1 MLLLAVDVLMDIEP
15 GWDDEDDE
23 LPGDADANDDAKTK
37 KTGNSRSSRQSK
49 AQTRKSNVKSQK
61 KSVAGKSRMS
71 KATMRSKSIKSRG
84 SRVSKK
90 TTTALQKRS
99 EEEG

>member
-37 KTGNSRSSRQSK
+37 KTGNSRSSR
-49 AQTRKSNVKSQK
+49 
-61 KSVAGKSRMS
+61 
-71 KATMRSKSIKSRG
+71 
-84 SRVSKK
+84 
-90 TTTALQKRS
+90 
-99 EEEG
+99 